1 MKITFIRKGF
11 FTCIAILSAV
21 VSSIAQTITTGAV
34 SPATI
39 CAGSDISVP
48 FTTTG
53 TFAAGT
59 VFIVQ
64 LSDAKGVFPATPVEL
79 GTGTKSPLNADIPAT
94 ASAGTAYKVRVITK
108 SPAVT
113 GNASPELKINA
124 QPAKPVSDT
133 EIIYCQN
140 EKALVLNAIGASG
153 ATFKWYTSATSSS
166 PLSAAPVPETDAA
179 GTESYYVA
187 QSVNGCESART
198 EVKVIVKA
206 ASAVPELV
214 SKDDYCIGE
223 KPSALVANGT
233 DINWYDEDG
242 NKLSKAPVPSTE
254 NAGETIYFITQ
265 TEANKCE
272 SPVLKGKITIT
283 IHSLPA
289 NLPVIS
295 DSVCQDSKAKN
306 YTFTTKQATGNKVNW
321 YTALTGGSNI
331 ETPSVSLKAADEYV
345 FYATQETAKGCESAK
360 RTIQRVVVNALPVPP
375 VIEKSVIEYCQFV
388 QAKPLTAK
396 PLSKATLNWYGTD
409 PTGEKELKSAP
420 VPSTEK
426 GGTTSYYVAQTLAG
440 CTGSPAKID
449 VKINTTPKP
458 QTTTY
463 LAYCQNEN
471 APVLDATGSVL
482 KWYREANSGEFQGVP
497 FTPFTEK
504 VQDYSFYVTQTGANG
519 CESPKE
525 EIKIHIKP
533 LPSAT
538 ITGSASIDLG
548 QTASVTLRFTGDG
561 PWAYVLSNGTTDTTD
576 EATHTIT
583 VKPSITTTYL
593 VTEVS
598 NDCGKGIPIGSALV
612 TVKVPTIS
620 SGNPS
625 VSTVCSGKTFN
636 VPFQQSGEFPAE
648 NKFSV
653 QISTVND
660 DSRFY
665 TIPSVATSSIITATL
680 PDTTAGGRY
689 FIRVI
694 SSAANEDFIV
704 KGNVSAITLTANPLP
719 VATLSGA
726 QSILAGQSANLK
738 VETTGSAPWTF
749 TLNDGAKDSLI
760 TAAGTPYNFKVSPR
774 TTTFYT
780 ITKVTNACGTGKGAG
795 SARIQVDPILGIEP
809 PVAADW
815 VNVYPTIIA
824 AQCTV
829 EVSGTISAK
838 GANVEIVDLNGRSR
852 MFKKVSQKTT
862 EMDFSGF
869 PSGLYLLRIQNGNLN
884 TVKRIMKR

>member
-11 FTCIAILSAV
+11 FTCVAILSAV
-21 VSSIAQTITTGAV
+21 VSSIAQTITTGTV

-39 CAGSDISVP
+39 CAGSEISVP

-59 VFIVQ
+59 VFTVQ
-64 LSDAKGVFPATPVEL
+64 LSDAKGAFPATPEEL
-79 GTGTKSPLNADIPAT
+79 GIGTKSPINVDIPAD
-94 ASAGTAYKVRVITK
+94 APAGTAYKVRVITK

-113 GNASPELKINA
+113 GKASSNLNINA
-124 QPAKPVSDT
+124 
-133 EIIYCQN
+133 
-140 EKALVLNAIGASG
+140 L
-153 ATFKWYTSATSSS
+153 
-166 PLSAAPVPETDAA
+166 
-179 GTESYYVA
+179 
-187 QSVNGCESART
+187 
-198 EVKVIVKA
+198 
-206 ASAVPELV
+206 SAVPDLV
-214 SKDDYCIGE
+214 SKDDYCVGE
-223 KPSALVANGT
+223 KASALIADGT
-233 DINWYDEDG
+233 EINWYDEDG
-242 NKLSKAPVPSTE
+242 NKLAKAPVPSTE
-254 NAGETIYFITQ
+254 KAGETIYFITQ

-283 IHSLPA
+283 VHSLPA
-289 NLPVIS
+289 NLLVIS
-295 DSVCQDSKAKN
+295 DSVCQDSKAKP
-306 YTFTTKQATGNKVNW
+306 YTFSTKQAAGNKVNW

-331 ETPSVSLKAADEYV
+331 DAPSISLKTADEFV

-360 RTIQRVVVNALPVPP
+360 RTVQRVVVNALPAAP
-375 VIEKSVIEYCQFV
+375 VIEKSVIEYCQFT

-396 PLSKATLNWYGTD
+396 ALSKATLSWYETD
-409 PTGEKELKSAP
+409 ETGADELKSAP
-420 VPSTEK
+420 VPSTAE
-426 GGTTSYYVAQTLAG
+426 GGTTSYYVAQTLEG
-440 CTGSPAKID
+440 CTSNLAKID

-458 QTTTY
+458 KTTTY

-471 APVLDATGSVL
+471 APILDATGSVL

-538 ITGSASIDLG
+538 ISGNASIDLG

-561 PWAYVLSNGTTDTTD
+561 PWIYVLSNGTTDTTN

-612 TVKVPTIS
+612 TVKVPMIS

-625 VSTVCSGKTFN
+625 VSAVCSGKTFN

-653 QISTVND
+653 QISAVNE

-665 TIPSVATSSIITATL
+665 TIPSVATSNVVTATL

-689 FIRVI
+689 FVRVI

-704 KGNVSAITLTANPLP
+704 KGNVSAITITANPLP
-719 VATLSGA
+719 VATLSGT

-738 VETTGSAPWTF
+738 VITTGNAPWTF

-760 TAAGTPYNFKVSPR
+760 TAAVTPYNFRVSPR

-809 PVAADW
+809 PVSADW

-824 AQCTV
+824 SQCTV

-838 GANVEIVDLNGRSR
+838 GANVEIIDLNGRSR
-852 MFKKVSQKTT
+852 MVKTIRQKTT

-869 PSGLYLLRIQNGNLN
+869 PSGLYLLRIRNGNLN